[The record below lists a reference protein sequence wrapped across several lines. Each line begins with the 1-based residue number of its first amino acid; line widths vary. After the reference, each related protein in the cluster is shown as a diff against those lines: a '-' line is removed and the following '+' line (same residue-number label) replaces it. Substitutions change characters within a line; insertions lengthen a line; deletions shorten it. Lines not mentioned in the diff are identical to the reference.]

1 MMSYLK
7 LFRWPNLLVV
17 AITQYLFRYA
27 ILEPLLGQ
35 AGYELSLSHFEF
47 FLLVVATIL
56 ISAAGYAI
64 NDYFDLRT
72 DRINK
77 PQKIILGKSLSRRS
91 AIFYHSLFNLIA
103 LIIGI
108 YLSLRVGQWQL
119 IFLFWSFLP
128 CYGYTPSG
136 IKENSWLVTSLLV
149 FCQHLSLQWY
159 GYLIIMLWR
168 SWWNPDPELLVSANR
183 FVRTYG
189 LFAFIT
195 TLMREIIKDI
205 EDIKGDAKIGCRTIP
220 IISGIRATKKII
232 ILILVSIIG
241 LVAYFQIYLSRF
253 DFDLLFAYIIV
264 AIQIPLVLLIQKTI
278 SAKEKSDYHNLS
290 RFAKVIMLSGVF
302 TMFLFYFYFQ
312 QGILP
317 E

>member
-35 AGYELSLSHFEF
+35 TGYELSLSHFEF

-77 PQKIILGKSLSRRS
+77 PHKIILGKSLSRRS

-119 IFLFWSFLP
+119 IFLFLVIPTLLWLYSIRYKRKFLV
-128 CYGYTPSG
+128 GNIVVG
-136 IKENSWLVTSLLV
+136 V
-149 FCQHLSLQWY
+149 LSAFVIAVVWIY
-159 GYLIIMLWR
+159 DYHAMAMVVD
-168 SWWNPDPELLVSANR
+168 PDPELLVSANR
-183 FVRTYG
+183 FVRIYG

-195 TLMREIIKDI
+195 TVMREIIKDI

-232 ILILVSIIG
+232 ILITVGIIS